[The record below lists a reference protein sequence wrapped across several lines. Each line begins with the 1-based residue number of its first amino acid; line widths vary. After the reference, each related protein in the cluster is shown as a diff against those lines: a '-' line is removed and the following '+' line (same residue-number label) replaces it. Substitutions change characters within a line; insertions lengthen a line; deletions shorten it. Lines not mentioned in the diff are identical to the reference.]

1 MSENILND
9 ISKVYLDQVAV
20 DEAVRGQD
28 SEMRKAASQ
37 ERQKERKERGGAA
50 PKIPGR
56 EGPSAGK
63 TYADYQKMSIK
74 GHDKATKGKHIA
86 GYAYSES
93 LDPVGKEDKDIDNDG
108 DHDKSDKY
116 LLKRRKAV
124 SKAIATRK
132 ESFSNW
138 RQDLSEVMDDVEN
151 KKKIKEKKVENKIV
165 INPDLKEAVE
175 QLGGTLLEMIEIEES
190 KKNECP
196 KCDGKGCKYC
206 ECEDEV
212 ETVDEDA
219 KYDRNRKRAAQ
230 RAAARNAAR
239 DAGKTGAVPGVGYVT
254 PRREKETYVDS
265 AGVTRH
271 KSGAKNEE
279 VEYEVEEGYK
289 PIDKKKETAMYRR
302 AGNLARTSLASKGK
316 KKEDAQNKSAKIV
329 SAITR
334 QKEDERFSKM
344 ADHKA
349 RDNYKEEF
357 VSEEDPCWK
366 GYTQVGM
373 KKKNGREVPNC
384 VPSKGVPKAKGYK
397 KEEVEQIE
405 EKAMSRAQQRF
416 MGMVY
421 AAKKGEKPASAEVA
435 KAAEGMSKGEAKK
448 FAKTKH
454 KGLPEKKKISEEIG
468 IDASKT
474 PQKTPEK
481 LLQKLAPNYGGGTVV
496 KNTSALQKA
505 HFEPEGGMTEEA
517 SDRARDEHQM
527 RGGMAA
533 RKDYDRPPAKKLS
546 NKELGIGEF
555 SDKEKAKRLEQ
566 MRAHLKK
573 MKN

>member
-206 ECEDEV
+206 ECED
-212 ETVDEDA
+212 D
-219 KYDRNRKRAAQ
+219 
-230 RAAARNAAR
+230 
-239 DAGKTGAVPGVGYVT
+239 
-254 PRREKETYVDS
+254 KE
-265 AGVTRH
+265 
-271 KSGAKNEE
+271 EM
-279 VEYEVEEGYK
+279 EEGYK
-289 PIDKKKETAMYRR
+289 AIDKKKETAMYRR

>member
-9 ISKVYLDQVAV
+9 ISKVYLDQIAV

-28 SEMRKAASQ
+28 SEMRKDASQ

-50 PKIPGR
+50 PKIPGK

-63 TYADYQKMSIK
+63 TYADYQQLSIK
-74 GHDKATKGKHIA
+74 AHDKVTKKAKHTAGNPFNEEHIDEMNAGPSTPVKYDSHMGQLVPNQGAGRPANVRLKPGVAALKNGGKVRKEA
-86 GYAYSES
+86 

-124 SKAIATRK
+124 GKAIATRK

-138 RQDLSEVMDDVEN
+138 RQDISEVMDDVED

-165 INPDLKEAVE
+165 INPNLKEAVE

-206 ECEDEV
+206 ECE
-212 ETVDEDA
+212 
-219 KYDRNRKRAAQ
+219 
-230 RAAARNAAR
+230 
-239 DAGKTGAVPGVGYVT
+239 
-254 PRREKETYVDS
+254 
-265 AGVTRH
+265 
-271 KSGAKNEE
+271 
-279 VEYEVEEGYK
+279 VEEGYK
-289 PIDKKKETAMYRR
+289 AIDKKKETAMYRR
-302 AGNLARTSLASKGK
+302 AGNLARTSLSSKGK

-435 KAAEGMSKGEAKK
+435 KAAAGMSKGEAKK

-454 KGLPEKKKISEEIG
+454 KGLPEKKKISEQIG

-481 LLQKLAPNYGGGTVV
+481 LLQKLTPNYGGGSVV

-505 HFEPEGGMTEEA
+505 HFEPEGEMTEEA

-555 SDKEKAKRLEQ
+555 SAKEKAERLEK

-573 MKN
+573 MK